1 MAIRARSTAAI
12 ATTGLPPMG
21 DTETIRFG
29 LRGKGYEIDLR
40 APDARRLR
48 RALEDFVSGSGRS
61 SASSSAS
68 ATVAELT
75 AAKVEELL
83 TSRTVAAPE
92 LADADPTLLAERM
105 IASIPTRH
113 VYDALVGPFYDTT
126 GLRNWLGLTRQALAS
141 RVRAGSLLACPT
153 QDNQLV
159 YPAWQFRADGSTVPH
174 LAEVIKILRR
184 SASSPWTIATWLR
197 SPDSQSTDGLDAV
210 SWLNA
215 GGDVQVII
223 EAARDDAAR
232 WAS

>member
-12 ATTGLPPMG
+12 ATTGSPPMG
-21 DTETIRFG
+21 DTETVRFG

-40 APDARRLR
+40 APDARKLR

-61 SASSSAS
+61 SAS

-75 AAKVEELL
+75 AAKVEQLL
-83 TSRTVAAPE
+83 TSRTVEAPE

-105 IASIPTRH
+105 IASIPARH

-126 GLRNWLGLTRQALAS
+126 GLRKWLGLTRQALAS

-197 SPDSQSTDGLDAV
+197 TPDSQSTDGLDAV

-215 GGDVQVII
+215 GGDVQIII